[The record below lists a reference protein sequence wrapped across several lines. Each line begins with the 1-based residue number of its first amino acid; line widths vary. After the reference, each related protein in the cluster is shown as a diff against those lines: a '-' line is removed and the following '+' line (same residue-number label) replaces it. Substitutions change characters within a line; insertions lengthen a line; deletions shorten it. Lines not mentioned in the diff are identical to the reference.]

1 LPFPLCAKAA
11 GAKIFSAAAQQS
23 TAKTR
28 RNSKENSIVPVG
40 CVFLLGLTPSLT
52 LCLQPDW
59 DANTAVFS
67 LVNLLRT
74 RAARINL
81 NFNPQNLP

>member
-1 LPFPLCAKAA
+1 M
-11 GAKIFSAAAQQS
+11 
-23 TAKTR
+23 
-28 RNSKENSIVPVG
+28 VPVE
-40 CVFLLGLTPSLT
+40 CVLLIIGFAVP
-52 LCLQPDW
+52 CVYLQLDW